1 MFDFDGKDGNLNST
15 GNITYTNTVGETII
29 KEYTDV
35 VLNYGHTMTISNPAR
50 ALIITSKGNIT
61 INGTVN
67 LNYKGGYGDRYLT
80 VDGVN
85 YDLLGGLGG
94 DGGVNSA
101 GVGGKLDSGM
111 RSAGGMR
118 GGGGRG
124 GYDGGVKN
132 TPFNI
137 GGDYS
142 PGEYEFEGDPK
153 YVPTNIVGEY
163 GSGGGGKVII
173 MISCGDGA
181 LASAGS
187 SGATTSGRAA
197 TGGGGNIRLEYAPA
211 SSNNYA
217 GNASSMPNYQG
228 GGGVL
233 VLLSRGNIT
242 INGTIL
248 ASGAPGGAGGNAYN
262 EGYAGLATG
271 GGGGGGCGGG
281 KFLAIY
287 RGSYTNNGTVTLS
300 GGAGGLGGMNND
312 NTYRS
317 ENGTSGGT
325 GTISSF
331 EVSVLGPPD
340 PTTFRAKAT
349 SLNRATLLNTMNK
362 IYVFDGVNGIFNSDF
377 NVQFSNTWGE
387 TFIRSYQNFTLN
399 AGHIITL
406 LYPARAF
413 IILSQNDITINGR
426 IDLDYSGGMGDRY
439 LEVNGVNYD
448 LLGGLGGNGGNGG
461 GSTNNGGMVDTYYR
475 CAGGMRGG
483 GGGGGGPSGGRGGF
497 KNTSFDM
504 VQDTI
509 LGKDITVGSSE
520 LDAQDGYN
528 GLGGGGG
535 ADAFFSATGAR
546 LRGGN
551 SINNTLNKGAAHGGG
566 GHIGVDTANA
576 SFNAIAPEALARPA
590 NLTGGGV
597 LVLIALGNIII
608 NGEIWARGIGGGR
621 GGHAYT
627 GTDNYRSYGGG
638 GGGGS
643 GGGKIL
649 AIHQGSFTNNGS
661 ILLTGGVGGLGG
673 NGDSGLGAAGSAAS
687 SGGSGTIS
695 NYQVLDL
702 QPGTTFDIFLGQ
714 QRISKIYL
722 GINSIADILKP

>member
-1 MFDFDGKDGNLNST
+1 MFDFDAKDGTLNSI
-15 GNITYTNTVGETII
+15 GNITYTNTIGETII
-29 KEYTDV
+29 KEYSDV
-35 VLNYGHTMTISNPAR
+35 ILNSGHTMTISNPAR
-50 ALIITSKGNIT
+50 ALIITSQGNIT

-67 LNYKGGYGDRYLT
+67 LDYKGGYGDRYLT
-80 VDGVN
+80 VEGVN

-94 DGGVNSA
+94 DGGSTYTDNL
-101 GVGGKLDSGM
+101 GGKVDSGL
-111 RSAGGMR
+111 RCAGGMR
-118 GGGGRG
+118 GGGGDGGKWGTPGRG
-124 GYDGGVKN
+124 GRKN
-132 TPFNI
+132 TPFDLDPTSYVDEAYESSSGSRNAASGENGA
-137 GGDYS
+137 GGGGAATGLLMSGTWGAYAGPARGIAD
-142 PGEYEFEGDPK
+142 GGA
-153 YVPTNIVGEY
+153 
-163 GSGGGGKVII
+163 SGGGGAIHVR
-173 MISCGDGA
+173 SSTGFHN
-181 LASAGS
+181 AGGS
-187 SGATTSGRAA
+187 TRPT
-197 TGGGGNIRLEYAPA
+197 
-211 SSNNYA
+211 A
-217 GNASSMPNYQG
+217 GLT

-233 VLLSRGNIT
+233 VLLARGNIT
-242 INGTIL
+242 INGQIL
-248 ASGAPGGAGGNAYN
+248 ARGINGGPGGAAYQINAWD
-262 EGYAGLATG
+262 A
-271 GGGGGGCGGG
+271 GGGCGGG
-281 KFLAIY
+281 GSGGGRVLSVY
-287 RGSYTNNGTVTLS
+287 RGSYSNSGIVTLT
-300 GGAGGLGGMNND
+300 GGAGGLGGSGYDGNNGIPG
-312 NTYRS
+312 S
-317 ENGTSGGT
+317 AGAT

-331 EVSVLGPPD
+331 KVSVLGPED

-362 IYVFDGVNGIFNSDF
+362 IYVFDGANGTFNSDF
-377 NVQFSNTWGE
+377 NIEFSNTWGE

-461 GSTNNGGMVDTYYR
+461 ESTSNGGTIDTYYR

-497 KNTSFDM
+497 KNTSFNM
-504 VQDTI
+504 VQNTI

-535 ADAFFSATGAR
+535 ADAYFSATGAR

-566 GHIGVDTANA
+566 GHIGVDTTNA

-608 NGEIWARGIGGGR
+608 NGEIWARGTGGGR

-627 GTDNYRSYGGG
+627 GTDNYKSYGGG

-643 GGGKIL
+643 GGGKL
-649 AIHQGSFTNNGS
+649 LVLYQTSFTNNGS
-661 ILLTGGVGGLGG
+661 ILLTGGAGGLGG
-673 NGDSGLGAAGSAAS
+673 NGDGNIGLAGSAGLSGDNGSIS
-687 SGGSGTIS
+687 SF
-695 NYQVLDL
+695 QVDL
-702 QPGTTFDIFLGQ
+702 ITEPITPDLNIFLGNQ
-714 QRISKIYL
+714 AIKNIYL
-722 GINSIADILKP
+722 GLNRVTKK